1 VGKPRVWLGFA
12 VSLIFLVIAF
22 HGQDLD
28 QIGASLARANYWL
41 LLPAVLLY
49 FAGLWVR
56 TLRWSSLLR
65 AVHRCAP
72 RDLFPVVTVGFMAN
86 NVLPLRAG
94 ELVRA
99 YMLSNR
105 RGVRAS
111 SVLATIAVEKVFDG
125 LTMLLFM
132 LVASLSVA
140 LTAQVRHVG
149 LVAGLL
155 FGGLLFG
162 LVVLTTEW
170 PRQWLLERGLGLLPA
185 RVAVPLGQAAHTFLD
200 GLGILRRRGDLIAVA
215 VASLGAWLLEASMYW
230 VIAEGFGLGLS
241 PGAVL
246 LVTAVANLATLIPAS
261 PGYVGPFEAGILLA
275 LAGAVGVERGTA
287 LSYAIAVHAALYFPV
302 TLVGL
307 YHWWRESLSWR
318 AVRRLSAEE
327 VGD

>member
-1 VGKPRVWLGFA
+1 MGKPRVWLGFA
-12 VSLIFLVIAF
+12 VSIIFLVIAF
-22 HGQDLD
+22 RGQDLS
-28 QIGASLARANYWL
+28 QVGAALERVNYWL
-41 LLPAVLLY
+41 FLPAVLLY

-56 TLRWSSLLR
+56 TLRWSALLR
-65 AVHRCAP
+65 AVHRCGP

-94 ELVRA
+94 EFVRA

-105 RGVRAS
+105 RDVRPS

-125 LTMLLFM
+125 LTMFLFM

-140 LTAQVRHVG
+140 MTAQVRHVG

-155 FGGLLFG
+155 FGGLLTA
-162 LVVLTTEW
+162 LALLTAEW
-170 PRQWLLERGLGLLPA
+170 PRRWLLERGVGLLPA

-200 GLGILRRRGDLIAVA
+200 GLGILRRRGDVVA
-215 VASLGAWLLEASMYW
+215 VVLTSLGAWLLEASMYW
-230 VIAEGFGLGLS
+230 VIAEGFGLHLS

-261 PGYVGPFEAGILLA
+261 PGYVGPFEAGVLLA
-275 LAGAVGVERGTA
+275 LAGAIGIERETA

-318 AVRRLSAEE
+318 AVRRLSVEE